1 MKKQYLCSVLM
12 PKVHL
17 CLCVTC
23 VHEEIPVRELALP
36 MHRTWHD
43 KSQNTPVLSTSE
55 VLLSVHLKPKADA
68 ARRILGG
75 GLLLPF

>member
-1 MKKQYLCSVLM
+1 MREQYLCSVLM

-43 KSQNTPVLSTSE
+43 KSQNTPVNF
-55 VLLSVHLKPKADA
+55 
-68 ARRILGG
+68 GG
-75 GLLLPF
+75 PAFSSLETKGGRCT